1 MMLRVVHA
9 LVAVGGLAVVAI
21 GAEPQFRWMRPIEL
35 PAVSEVSL
43 FAAPLDSAV
52 YSATRDGLPD
62 LRTQDSSG
70 KPVAM
75 LLRKA
80 TATKDRTIR
89 KTWPATIGAARMQD
103 DGGLTVEWSLGEKD
117 PAPQGLRIL
126 TPLRDFE
133 HQVRVE
139 ASADGKTWEPIA
151 PATVIFD
158 YSQYVDAR
166 NDSLAIEPGERRHF
180 RITVDDVTA
189 EQQNQLLE
197 LERHL
202 RGGEEIDRTERTK
215 IDRRPFRINGVQ
227 FYRDDVEAQ
236 AVGEKTTS
244 YPATD
249 LGVSRDEKKSRTIVT
264 FRTDREPITQLSL
277 VTPAENFSRAVTLSA
292 EVPDRDGKMAW
303 REIAAGSLSRYRFQS
318 LYREALTLNLAETR
332 SGRYQLVIEDRD
344 NAPLEVKG
352 VDLKGPIYEVVLLAG
367 PKDTVELLYG
377 STQAAAASY
386 DTAAI
391 AASLAEGFRPAA
403 ARLGEAREDIRA
415 PQSEAPLAWNDPK
428 LLVGIIVALTIL
440 LGWGLYRAGRRIDL
454 TPNP

>member
-1 MMLRVVHA
+1 MMLKCFHA
-9 LVAVGGLAVVAI
+9 VAVVYCLAVVAV
-21 GAEPQFRWMRPIEL
+21 GAEQQFRWTRRIEL
-35 PAVSEVSL
+35 PVVSEVSL

-52 YSATRDGLPD
+52 YAATRDGLPD
-62 LRTQDSSG
+62 LRTQSADG

-80 TATKDRTIR
+80 MATKDRTIR
-89 KTWPATIGAARMQD
+89 KTWSATIGAARMQE
-103 DGGLTVEWSLGEKD
+103 GGALTVEWSLGDKD

-166 NDSLAIEPGERRHF
+166 NDSVTIEPSERRHF

-189 EQQNQLLE
+189 EQQSQLLE

-227 FYRDDVEAQ
+227 FYRDDVETQ
-236 AVGEKTTS
+236 ATGEQTTS

-249 LGVSRDEKKSRTIVT
+249 FSVSRDEKKSRTIVT
-264 FRTDREPITQLSL
+264 FNTNRQPITQVSL
-277 VTPAENFSRAVTLSA
+277 VTLAENFSRGVTLSA
-292 EVPDRDGKMAW
+292 EGPDRDGKTAW
-303 REIAAGSLSRYRFQS
+303 RQIAAGNLSRYRFQS
-318 LYREALTLNLAETR
+318 LRRESLTLNLSETR
-332 SGRYQLVIEDRD
+332 SGRYQIVIEDRD

-352 VDLKGPIYEVVLLAG
+352 VDLTGPIYEVVLLAG
-367 PKDTVELLYG
+367 PKGKVDLLYG
-377 STQAAAASY
+377 SAQATPASY

-391 AASLAEGFRPAA
+391 AASLSEGFLPLAA
-403 ARLGEAREDIRA
+403 TLGEAREGARA
-415 PQSEAPLAWNDPK
+415 PEPEAWLVWNNPK
-428 LLVGIIVALTIL
+428 LLVGVIVALTIL
-440 LGWGLYRAGRRIDL
+440 LGWGLYRAGQRIDL

>member
-1 MMLRVVHA
+1 MMLKFA
-9 LVAVGGLAVVAI
+9 CFLAAVCNLSGIAV
-21 GAEPQFRWMRPIEL
+21 GAEPQFRWTRPIEL
-35 PAVSEVSL
+35 PAVSEISL

-52 YSATRDGLPD
+52 YAATRDGLPD
-62 LRTQDSSG
+62 LRTQDAGG

-89 KTWPATIGAARMQD
+89 KTWPATIGAARMQEG
-103 DGGLTVEWSLGEKD
+103 GGLSVEWSLGEKD
-117 PAPQGLRIL
+117 PVPQGLRVL

-139 ASADGKTWEPIA
+139 ASADGNVWEPIA

-166 NDSLAIEPGERRHF
+166 NDSVAIEPGERRHF
-180 RITVDDVTA
+180 RISVDDVTA
-189 EQQNQLLE
+189 EQQSQLLE

-236 AVGEKTTS
+236 AVGEQTTS
-244 YPATD
+244 YPATN
-249 LGVSRDEKKSRTIVT
+249 LSVSRDEKKSQTIVT
-264 FRTDREPITQLSL
+264 LRTDRQPITKLSL

-303 REIAAGSLSRYRFQS
+303 REIASGSLSRFRIQS
-318 LYREALTLNLAETR
+318 LHREALTLNLSETR

-352 VDLKGPIYEVVLLAG
+352 VELKGPIYEVVLLAG
-367 PKDTVELLYG
+367 PKDKIELLYG
-377 STQAAAASY
+377 SAKAAAASY

-391 AASLAEGFRPAA
+391 TASLAEGFRPVAA
-403 ARLGEAREDIRA
+403 TLGEAREDTRA
-415 PQSEAPLAWNDPK
+415 PEPEVWLAWNAPE
-428 LLVGIIVALTIL
+428 LLVGVIVALTIL